1 MLSKIFSSKVFYI
14 AFSLL
19 VSIALW
25 MFVEINENQT
35 VPHSV
40 ANVPV
45 VRMGEDILNDRGF
58 LVSSMTPDNM
68 TLTFD
73 CPRSVA
79 AKLTRDTLSIAI
91 NLGNITKSGPT
102 TLPYE
107 IIYPPGI
114 DTALFDPPSRTVN
127 RISLYIDRRSSKM
140 VRVDVPYSGGA
151 AEGYICDQPEY
162 SPGSVTVYGPAEYVS
177 AVSSARVNIPRESLS
192 TTYTEDLPFTLL
204 GEDGEELDKEIVS
217 ALTVSDEIIHVNLPV
232 RVIKEV
238 TLTVELAPG
247 GGATSQ
253 NAVYTISPQTITIAG
268 DPEFVRDYNSINLG
282 TIDLT
287 RVDSSRTVN
296 FPIALEN
303 YVTPIS
309 GETEAQVFVEV
320 VGLDI
325 KYLTVLSPS
334 IYYINEPPGYTV
346 EIRTQSVDVRIRGT
360 QDDLASVTEA
370 NIRIVI
376 DLSDAGPGTQRVY
389 ARVWIDGVTGNVGA
403 IDNYPITVNL
413 QEE

>member
-1 MLSKIFSSKVFYI
+1 MLNKIFSSKVFYI

-35 VPHSV
+35 VSHSV
-40 ANVPV
+40 PNVPV
-45 VRMGEDILNDRGF
+45 VRLGEDILNDRGL

-107 IIYPPGI
+107 IIYPQGI
-114 DTALFDPPSRTVN
+114 DTTSFDPPSRTVN
-127 RISLYIDRRSSKM
+127 RISLYIDRQLSKL
-140 VRVDVPYSGGA
+140 VRVDVPYRGGA
-151 AEGYICDQPEY
+151 AEGYLCDPPEY
-162 SPGSVTVYGPAEYVS
+162 SPRDITIYGPAELVS
-177 AVSSARVNIPRESLS
+177 EVKSATVNIQRESL
-192 TTYTEDLPFTLL
+192 TTTLTEDLPFTLL
-204 GEDGEELDKEIVS
+204 GENGEELDKEIVS
-217 ALTVSDEIIHVNLPV
+217 ALTVSDEVIHVAIPV
-232 RVIKEV
+232 RVIKEIA
-238 TLTVELAPG
+238 LTVELAPG
-247 GGATSQ
+247 GGATTQ
-253 NAVYTISPQTITIAG
+253 NAIYTVNPKIITIAG
-268 DPEFVRDYNSINLG
+268 DPEDVRDYNSINLG
-282 TIDLT
+282 TIDLSG
-287 RVDSSRTVN
+287 VDPGRAYS
-296 FPIALEN
+296 FPVILEN

-325 KYLTVLSPS
+325 KYLTVLSS
-334 IYYINEPPGYTV
+334 GIHYINEPAGYAV
-346 EIRTQSVDVRIRGT
+346 EIRTQSVDVRIRGV
-360 QDDLASVTEA
+360 QDDLANVTEA
-370 NIRIVI
+370 NIRIIV

-389 ARVWIDGVTGNVGA
+389 ARVIIDGVDANVGA
-403 IDNYPITVNL
+403 IGNYPITVNL